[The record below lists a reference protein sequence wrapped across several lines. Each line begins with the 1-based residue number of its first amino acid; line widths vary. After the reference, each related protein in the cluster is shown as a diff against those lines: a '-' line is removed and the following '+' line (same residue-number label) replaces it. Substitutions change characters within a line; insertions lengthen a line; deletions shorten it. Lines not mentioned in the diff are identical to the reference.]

1 MLSLKMMRKTRKLV
15 STVLNSCQRK
25 VILGYFSVC
34 LRGFLCGLGFAVC
47 CEISS
52 RGSFAGTSEE
62 ICSSKINLWK
72 EKKSAKCCN
81 ACYALEGPGCHRPL
95 TFILNVS
102 YTVVTFGG
110 LWRGGLTLSFWSYT
124 YCSTS
129 MYSVIAAA
137 ASEPEANKW
146 DSSLISRRLH

>member
-1 MLSLKMMRKTRKLV
+1 MMRKTRKLV
-15 STVLNSCQRK
+15 STMLNSCQRK

-52 RGSFAGTSEE
+52 RVSFAGTSEE
-62 ICSSKINLWK
+62 ICSSKINVSK

-81 ACYALEGPGCHRPL
+81 ACYALEGPGCHRLL

-110 LWRGGLTLSFWSYT
+110 L
-124 YCSTS
+124 
-129 MYSVIAAA
+129 
-137 ASEPEANKW
+137 
-146 DSSLISRRLH
+146 